1 MRTSLSYFEACLKA
15 AAWPETLENAYDKS
29 WERFRETQHMQ
40 PDRDA
45 IEVYVMNKLNL
56 EKDAVELVPATAT
69 ANVYKAW
76 HELPGQNGNLVEW
89 LKTTDHEIYIAEKP
103 GRASYPGTRRRA
115 IVKYAS
121 TGRSSQATPISSR
134 SMGLARPSKGVV
146 KEAPW
151 DTFKPSKARR

>member
-15 AAWPETLENAYDKS
+15 AAWPETLENAYEKS
-29 WERFRETQHMQ
+29 WELFRETQHMQ

-76 HELPGQNGNLVEW
+76 HELQRKSFCPSSPNLALSRW
-89 LKTTDHEIYIAEKP
+89 
-103 GRASYPGTRRRA
+103 
-115 IVKYAS
+115 
-121 TGRSSQATPISSR
+121 QA
-134 SMGLARPSKGVV
+134 
-146 KEAPW
+146 AP
-151 DTFKPSKARR
+151 RHML